1 MYVELN
7 LSCICRGSQGK
18 SEIEGN
24 SKVDIMD
31 DYDYDDD
38 DDESRDRVLEEQFNR
53 FAIAMALQDNQM
65 AERVMKEMG

>member
-24 SKVDIMD
+24 IKVDVMD
-31 DYDYDDD
+31 DDDDD
-38 DDESRDRVLEEQFNR
+38 DDESCDRVLEEQFNR
-53 FAIAMALQDNQM
+53 FAIVMALQDNQM
-65 AERVMKEMG
+65 AEQVMKEMG